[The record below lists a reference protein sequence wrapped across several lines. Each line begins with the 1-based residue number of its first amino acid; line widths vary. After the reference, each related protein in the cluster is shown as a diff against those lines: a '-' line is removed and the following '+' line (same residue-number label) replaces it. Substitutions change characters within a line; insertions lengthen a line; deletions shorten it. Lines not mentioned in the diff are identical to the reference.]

1 MLNFSSLWLKI
12 LIIIIPFA
20 ALVFLIIYIAVWNRQ
35 RIMIR
40 LQQQQQQQALNKQ
53 LRPTGVTRVQMP
65 QPTTT
70 NTTNVA
76 TIEAAASSTNIQ
88 DIHTMYNDDLSLVP
102 NYDSVKSNFKNLCY
116 QILEI

>member
-1 MLNFSSLWLKI
+1 MLDYFSLWLKI

-35 RIMIR
+35 RIMVR

-53 LRPTGVTRVQMP
+53 RPARVTRVQMP
-65 QPTTT
+65 QPT
-70 NTTNVA
+70 TTNVA

-102 NYDSVKSNFKNLCY
+102 NYDSVKSNRIKNYESYSKSLL
-116 QILEI
+116 I